1 MQLCP
6 DLPVLC
12 HVFGF
17 AAGPGAG
24 AGGGVSQGRVSMA
37 VVAVA
42 GALGVSLWRGLP
54 PAASVGVSLTPAR
67 AACPSHRRLAHGA
80 APGAGSQATP
90 HASRAAA
97 A

>member
-24 AGGGVSQGRVSMA
+24 RAGVC
-37 VVAVA
+37 
-42 GALGVSLWRGLP
+42 LKGVSLWPLSRLLGRWACLYGFQ
-54 PAASVGVSLTPAR
+54 STPG
-67 AACPSHRRLAHGA
+67 PK
-80 APGAGSQATP
+80 AG
-90 HASRAAA
+90 
-97 A
+97 